1 MIIPLLEPNQREPGT
16 RIHKGATC
24 SRPFGVTPPTA
35 GHRRSI
41 RARGLVGSQ
50 LTRKGIRG
58 PPNDRG
64 CTRMHYSG
72 GRRHSIRTHTRK
84 FPEGS
89 GDIRNVHTKSFPGTG
104 NLILNSQST
113 LLNDPRRILSVA
125 VSPPRKVLQ
134 TFSQHPCPE
143 YVRQRLGTENDSTTK
158 HHSSSA
164 VFLF

>member
-1 MIIPLLEPNQREPGT
+1 MIIPLLEPNQRKPGT
-16 RIHKGATC
+16 RIHKGA

-89 GDIRNVHTKSFPGTG
+89 GDIRNVHTKSFPGSEKLAG
-104 NLILNSQST
+104 QSQST
-113 LLNDPRRILSVA
+113 LLNDPLRILNA
-125 VSPPRKVLQ
+125 VDSPLRKVLQ
-134 TFSQHPCPE
+134 TLCQHS
-143 YVRQRLGTENDSTTK
+143 LS
-158 HHSSSA
+158 
-164 VFLF
+164 